1 MQQCRVGAV
10 SAVRRRTPCR
20 GASRAGASLA
30 RRNGLTWCGA
40 ARAQADDS
48 DVAVELLLA
57 AARAMAPVIRRFISL
72 GLNRVWL
79 DAGDTVYQCAPGP
92 GVGPLPGFVGAWTC
106 CGRGRACRACSRPDH
121 VT

>member
-92 GVGPLPGFVGAWTC
+92 ASGRCRALWAPGPAAGGGGLAERA
-106 CGRGRACRACSRPDH
+106 RGR
-121 VT
+121 TT

>member
-1 MQQCRVGAV
+1 V
-10 SAVRRRTPCR
+10 
-20 GASRAGASLA
+20 SLA
-30 RRNGLTWCGA
+30 RRDELTRSGA

-79 DAGDTVYQCAPGP
+79 DAGDTVYQCAPGR
-92 GVGPLPGFVGAWTC
+92 GVGPAGLRERLVPAAGGA
-106 CGRGRACRACSRPDH
+106 GLAERARCRTA
-121 VT
+121 